1 MNDGIDR
8 QLCSLSYTR
17 IDDAAR
23 RIVQLGPGT
32 LLAKLDLQ
40 SAYRI
45 VPVHADDR
53 PLLGVRWGNDVFLD
67 AALPFGAE
75 DFLSYSRRIVVVHV
89 RRRALVRHPL
99 LGRLPAVW
107 RPRFQRVRRQL
118 VARADH
124 MQSAGRASSATENRG
139 PGIDDHF
146 YGD

>member
-17 IDDAAR
+17 IDDVAR

-67 AALPFGAE
+67 AALPFGLRSAPKIFSAIA
-75 DFLSYSRRIVVVHV
+75 DALLWSMYDAGLS
-89 RRRALVRHPL
+89 
-99 LGRLPAVW
+99 
-107 RPRFQRVRRQL
+107 
-118 VARADH
+118 
-124 MQSAGRASSATENRG
+124 
-139 PGIDDHF
+139 
-146 YGD
+146 

>member
-40 SAYRI
+40 SSYRI
-45 VPVHADDR
+45 VPVHADDL
-53 PLLGVRWGNDVFLD
+53 PLLGVRWGNDVLLD
-67 AALPFGAE
+67 AALPFGLRSAPKIFSAIADALLWSMYDAGLSSGIHYLD
-75 DFLSYSRRIVVVHV
+75 DFL
-89 RRRALVRHPL
+89 L
-99 LGRLPAVW
+99 
-107 RPRFQRVRRQL
+107 FQRVRRQL

-124 MQSAGRASSATENRG
+124 MQSAGRASSATESRG
-139 PGIDDHF
+139 SGIDNHF
-146 YGD
+146 SGD